1 MNRFL
6 CRPWGII
13 LSVLVLVGLDQWT
26 KALAVRFLKGAEP
39 FVIWNGVF
47 ELRYLE
53 NRGAAFGLFQGQRT
67 YFLLVG
73 VIVFIACL
81 YLFARM
87 SRNAR
92 FWPIRLIA
100 VCILAGA
107 WGNMIDRLRY
117 AYVVDFFYFKLID
130 FPIFNVADIYVS
142 VGTAALAVL
151 ILFYYKDSDLEE
163 LMKTKPV
170 KEK

>member
-81 YLFARM
+81 YL
-87 SRNAR
+87 
-92 FWPIRLIA
+92 LH
-100 VCILAGA
+100 VCPGMHASGL
-107 WGNMIDRLRY
+107 
-117 AYVVDFFYFKLID
+117 YV
-130 FPIFNVADIYVS
+130 
-142 VGTAALAVL
+142 
-151 ILFYYKDSDLEE
+151 
-163 LMKTKPV
+163 
-170 KEK
+170 

>member
-53 NRGAAFGLFQGQRT
+53 NRGAAFGLFQA
-67 YFLLVG
+67 G
-73 VIVFIACL
+73 VTMQGTFHDIVNNLTLHIERQL
-81 YLFARM
+81 
-87 SRNAR
+87 
-92 FWPIRLIA
+92 
-100 VCILAGA
+100 
-107 WGNMIDRLRY
+107 
-117 AYVVDFFYFKLID
+117 
-130 FPIFNVADIYVS
+130 
-142 VGTAALAVL
+142 T
-151 ILFYYKDSDLEE
+151 EQE
-163 LMKTKPV
+163 T
-170 KEK
+170 E